1 MPQTDSHDEQYWLN
15 AFCAGEDA
23 ALAYFFELHYRSLCY
38 FAGRLLQDHLE
49 AEDIVSDCFFKL
61 WEKKQDF
68 ETATNIKAFLY
79 ISCRNACLNH
89 LKKIKRKTAIQEK
102 YFNQMEEDE
111 ETIDYEMIETEI
123 LTLLSKEIEILPEK
137 CREVFKLLYI
147 EGRKTDEIA
156 LQLGL
161 SVQTVRNHKTR
172 AVEILRTSFLKKG
185 ISATMMLA
193 FLLFIGR

>member
-193 FLLFIGR
+193 FLLFIDR